1 MNLTIKHPCY
11 YLGYNPEDTTG
22 KPFILVIQ
30 TATGGTVK
38 NVHFTDKES
47 AVKFTQNNMDSVTVQ
62 RG

>member
-22 KPFILVIQ
+22 KPFILVVQ
-30 TATGGTVK
+30 TTSGVTVK
-38 NVHFTDKES
+38 NLYFDNKETAIAFTEMN
-47 AVKFTQNNMDSVTVQ
+47 AVSVTIK